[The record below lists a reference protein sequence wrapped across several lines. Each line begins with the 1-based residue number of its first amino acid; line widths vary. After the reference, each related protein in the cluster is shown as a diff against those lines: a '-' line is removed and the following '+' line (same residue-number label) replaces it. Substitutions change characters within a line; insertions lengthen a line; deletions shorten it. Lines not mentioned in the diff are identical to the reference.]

1 MLFLEIIGKYFR
13 KEGNGFLSY
22 ADICRYSLSRL
33 TAQPALW
40 CSVCRCEIYPQEA
53 YYELSG
59 RAVCRACL
67 KEHCLELLSSQQRF
81 APAVEVDG

>member
-13 KEGNGFLSY
+13 KEGRGFLSY
-22 ADICRYSLSRL
+22 ADIRGYSRSRL

-40 CSVCRCEIYPQEA
+40 CGVCRGEIYPQEE
-53 YYELSG
+53 YYELTG

-67 KEHCLELLSSQQRF
+67 REYCYELLAAHRHI
-81 APAVEVDG
+81 APGSEVDE